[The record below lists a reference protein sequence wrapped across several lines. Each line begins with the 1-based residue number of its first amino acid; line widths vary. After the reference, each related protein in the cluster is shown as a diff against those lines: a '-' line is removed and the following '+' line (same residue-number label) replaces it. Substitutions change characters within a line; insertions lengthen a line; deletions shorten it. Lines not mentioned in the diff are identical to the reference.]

1 MLDLRATDDVTS
13 ERNPSVYNLST
24 NDLHAMAMPLRR
36 FFPAGEAQ
44 RAHPAALS
52 SQGEMYDGREFWW
65 KDAFGTCK
73 MAYVADAESIS
84 SKNGGVIASNVMLL
98 SAFKHLQELWLQRR
112 QSEVQWFVCAQEGHH
127 IVACVASFLC
137 TGTL

>member
-24 NDLHAMAMPLRR
+24 NDLPAMTMPLRR

-44 RAHPAALS
+44 RAHPAALG

-65 KDAFGTCK
+65 KDAFGACK
-73 MAYVADAESIS
+73 MVHVADAESIS

-112 QSEVQWFVCAQEGHH
+112 QSEVQWFVCAQEVHH
-127 IVACVASFLC
+127 SVACGASFLC